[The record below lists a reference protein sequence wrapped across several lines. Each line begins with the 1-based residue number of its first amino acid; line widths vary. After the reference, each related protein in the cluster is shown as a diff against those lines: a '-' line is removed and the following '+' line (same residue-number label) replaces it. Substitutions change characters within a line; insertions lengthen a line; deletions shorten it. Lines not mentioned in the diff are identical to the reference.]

1 MNEVPP
7 ASQAT
12 PVSEPDADTAR
23 RFCVTVWPAAAGR
36 HWHAELGAAG
46 IASPLRFDRPIE
58 LVLYLTEIG
67 GDAAVR
73 HGLR

>member
-1 MNEVPP
+1 MSEFPSG
-7 ASQAT
+7 SQAQ
-12 PVSEPDADTAR
+12 PAPEPDGTAAR

-58 LVLYLTEIG
+58 LVLYLTELG
-67 GDAAVR
+67 GDAVMR